1 MADIHPTAVVDPGA
15 KIADGCFIGPY
26 CVIGP
31 HVAMGEGVRLHSHV
45 VVDGRTTIGARTQIY
60 PFSSIGQP
68 PQDLKYKGEPSEL
81 HIGSDTVIREHV
93 TMNPGTEGGGMLTS
107 IGNGCLFMP
116 GSHVAHDCRI
126 GNHVIMA
133 NNATL
138 AGHVV
143 LEDYVIMGGLS
154 GAQQFVRVG
163 RGAIIGAMAGAKSD
177 VIPYGMVM
185 GRPGLLA
192 GLNLVGLK
200 RAGVEAKEIQEL
212 LKAYDDLFAAEGT
225 FAERIDAVAAKYG
238 GRGTVDAMVGFLR
251 ADKSRPILQP
261 EED

>member
-1 MADIHPTAVVDPGA
+1 
-15 KIADGCFIGPY
+15 
-26 CVIGP
+26 VIGP
-31 HVAMGEGVRLHSHV
+31 HVVLGEGVRLHSHV
-45 VVDGRTTIGARTQIY
+45 VIDGRTTIGARTQVY

-107 IGNGCLFMP
+107 VGDRCLFMP

-154 GAQQFVRVG
+154 GAQQFVRIG
-163 RGAIIGAMAGAKSD
+163 RGAIVGAMAGAKSD

-212 LKAYDDLFAAEGT
+212 LKAYDDLFGAEGT
-225 FAERIDAVAAKYG
+225 FAERIDAVAVKYG
-238 GRGTVDAMVGFLR
+238 GRGTVEAMVDFLR